1 MIRHQNTSIN
11 DALIIISNNQCRI
24 NCLKQLITS
33 NICFLNYNNLA
44 DRIVEHLNYFDYDLK
59 TLTTILEYFESIYQN
74 LSNNVDEY
82 ILKESNQTIEIH
94 NLNRELSKYQN
105 NIYKLQ
111 KENQSLKN
119 IDLSNY
125 EKINKNDFNNNNYH
139 TVMTTPRNV
148 KLNKSKTQRVKRV
161 PDLQKTF
168 SSPKLSENN
177 NNEKSA
183 VIKSKRINNSIKKKV
198 KDENSRDKKEK
209 IESIIK
215 EIYGDKDKLNELK
228 LNFGNNIEN
237 QLLSGDINYDYLL
250 EIEEYLNKRRNHNSI
265 ISTSKRYLIQH
276 KKKFSSITNNSRRN
290 KFKKW
295 N

>member
-1 MIRHQNTSIN
+1 M
-11 DALIIISNNQCRI
+11 
-24 NCLKQLITS
+24 
-33 NICFLNYNNLA
+33 
-44 DRIVEHLNYFDYDLK
+44 
-59 TLTTILEYFESIYQN
+59 
-74 LSNNVDEY
+74 
-82 ILKESNQTIEIH
+82 
-94 NLNRELSKYQN
+94 
-105 NIYKLQ
+105 
-111 KENQSLKN
+111 
-119 IDLSNY
+119 
-125 EKINKNDFNNNNYH
+125 
-139 TVMTTPRNV
+139 
-148 KLNKSKTQRVKRV
+148 
-161 PDLQKTF
+161 
-168 SSPKLSENN
+168 
-177 NNEKSA
+177 
-183 VIKSKRINNSIKKKV
+183 

-295 N
+295 K